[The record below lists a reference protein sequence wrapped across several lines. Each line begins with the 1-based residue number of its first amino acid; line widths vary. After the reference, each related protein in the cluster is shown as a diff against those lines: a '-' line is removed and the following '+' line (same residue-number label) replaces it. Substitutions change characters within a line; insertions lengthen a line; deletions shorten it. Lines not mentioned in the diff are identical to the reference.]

1 MPLEGPLLRKRAMR
15 TAPIGLIAVVVGY
28 GFSTNSLN
36 LLETFRVLTKLN
48 VVCMLMHSVAQIAH
62 VTPQRA
68 CQTSQVHRRLNVAP
82 TGQEGC
88 RQLRIMANAY

>member
-1 MPLEGPLLRKRAMR
+1 MPLEGPLLRKRA

-48 VVCMLMHSVAQIAH
+48 VVCMLMHSVTQIAH
-62 VTPQRA
+62 VI
-68 CQTSQVHRRLNVAP
+68 HLNYSLNSLKGV
-82 TGQEGC
+82 T
-88 RQLRIMANAY
+88 